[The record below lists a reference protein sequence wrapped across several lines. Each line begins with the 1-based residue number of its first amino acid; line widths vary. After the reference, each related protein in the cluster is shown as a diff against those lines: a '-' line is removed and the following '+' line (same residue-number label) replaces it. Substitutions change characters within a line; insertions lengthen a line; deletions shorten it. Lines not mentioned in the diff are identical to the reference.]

1 MLRLRRMIL
10 LALLVLPA
18 VGFAAQTIP
27 AIKVSTPPVIDGLV
41 HDDAWQK
48 IKPIAIRD
56 TVANVDILLRAVYSG
71 DTVYFAVVF
80 PDQAQNPFHKP
91 WIWDDK
97 LKAYAEGPHRE
108 DTFVFKWNLENKEV
122 DLSTFADN
130 SYRSDVWYWKA
141 NRSNPA
147 GYADDK
153 IDTLSDNPAAKAT
166 EVISRT
172 GKKRYLLRLGDQ
184 GSEAMNELPRPG
196 TLTNS
201 LIDRYPAQKP
211 SGSRADIRAK
221 GVWNGGFW
229 IIEFARKL
237 QTGQNDDI
245 QFSSKGGPY
254 LFGVS
259 IFSLYGNKIDKA
271 QPNLYGMGEISE
283 PLHLVFKQM

>member
-1 MLRLRRMIL
+1 MLRPFFL
-10 LALLVLPA
+10 LALLLFPA
-18 VGFAAQTIP
+18 VGFAAQSIT
-27 AIKVSTPPVIDGLV
+27 AIKVTRPPVIDGAV
-41 HDDAWQK
+41 NDDAWK
-48 IKPIAIRD
+48 DVKPIAIRD
-56 TVANVDILLRAVYSG
+56 TVANVNILLRAVYT
-71 DTVYFAVVF
+71 DDMVYFAVVY
-80 PDQAQNPFHKP
+80 PDQAQNAFHKP

-97 LKAYAEGPHRE
+97 LNAYAEGQHRE
-108 DTFVFKWNLENKEV
+108 DTFSFKWNLESKDV

-141 NRSNPA
+141 NRSNPV

-153 IDTLSDNPAAKAT
+153 IDTLSDTPAAKAT
-166 EVISRT
+166 EVISFT

-184 GSEAMNELPRPG
+184 GSEASRELPKPT
-196 TLTNS
+196 TLTQS
-201 LIDRYPAQKP
+201 LIDRYAAQKP

-237 QTGQNDDI
+237 QTGQNDDV
-245 QFSSKGGPY
+245 QFSLKGGPY

-271 QPNLYGMGEISE
+271 QPNLYGMGEVSE
-283 PLHLVFKQM
+283 PLHLVFK

>member
-1 MLRLRRMIL
+1 MLLRIFTL
-10 LALLVLPA
+10 FLFLFPAGALAT
-18 VGFAAQTIP
+18 QTISVV
-27 AIKVSTPPVIDGLV
+27 KVSTPPVIDGAV

-48 IKPIAIRD
+48 VKPIAIRD
-56 TVANVDILLRAVYSG
+56 RVANVDILLRAVYAG
-71 DTVYFAVVF
+71 DTVYFAVLY

-91 WIWDDK
+91 WIWDDQ
-97 LKAYAEGPHRE
+97 LKAYTEGPHRE
-108 DTFVFKWNLENKEV
+108 DTFVFKWNLEKKEV
-122 DLSTFADN
+122 DLSTFSDD

-196 TLTNS
+196 TLTTPLVN
-201 LIDRYPAQKP
+201 RYPELKP
-211 SGSRADIRAK
+211 TGSRADVRAK

-271 QPNLYGMGEISE
+271 QPNFYGMGEISE
-283 PLHLVFKQM
+283 PLHLIFK

>member
-1 MLRLRRMIL
+1 MLLRTLSL
-10 LALLVLPA
+10 LLLLPA
-18 VGFAAQTIP
+18 IAVAAQTIP
-27 AIKVSTPPVIDGLV
+27 VVKVATPPVIDGAI
-41 HDDAWQK
+41 HDAAWQQV
-48 IKPIAIRD
+48 KPIAIRD

-71 DTVYFAVVF
+71 DTVYFAVVYA
-80 PDQAQNPFHKP
+80 DQAQNSFHKP
-91 WIWDDK
+91 WIWDDN
-97 LKAYAEGPHRE
+97 LKTYVEGAHRE

-153 IDTLSDNPAAKAT
+153 IDILSDTPAKKST
-166 EVISRT
+166 EVISFT

-184 GSEAMNELPRPG
+184 GSEAMKELPKPSALIK
-196 TLTNS
+196 TLV
-201 LIDRYPAQKP
+201 DRYPAQKP
-211 SGSRADIRAK
+211 SGSRADVRAK
-221 GVWNGGFW
+221 GVWNSGFW

-237 QTGQNDDI
+237 QTDQEDDI
-245 QFSSKGGPY
+245 QFSTKGGPY

-271 QPNLYGMGEISE
+271 QPNFYGMGEISE
-283 PLHLVFKQM
+283 PLLLVFK